1 MPLSRYRIVWLF
13 VLFDLPVIN
22 TDDRREYASFRKVLL
37 QKGFTM
43 LQFSVYAKHL
53 PTDDAAES
61 LKQKVHAALPPK
73 GQVRF
78 LQVTDYQFGR
88 MEVYFGKKRK
98 PVEDPPLQI
107 SLF

>member
-1 MPLSRYRIVWLF
+1 MALSRYRIVWIF
-13 VLFDLPVIN
+13 VLFDLPVIS
-22 TDDRREYASFRKVLL
+22 TDDRRDYARFRKKLL

-53 PTDDAAES
+53 PSDDAAES
-61 LKQKVHAALPPK
+61 IKQQVFGDLPPK

-78 LQVTDYQFGR
+78 LQVTDYQFSH

-98 PVEDPPLQI
+98 PIEDPPLQI